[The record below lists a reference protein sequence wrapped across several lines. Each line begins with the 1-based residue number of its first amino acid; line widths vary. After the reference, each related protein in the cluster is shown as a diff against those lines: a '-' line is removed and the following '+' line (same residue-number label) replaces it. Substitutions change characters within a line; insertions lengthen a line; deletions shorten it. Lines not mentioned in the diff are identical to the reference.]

1 MQNLINLPKIENAAQ
16 ACARALSL
24 VRLVRARG
32 FSAIIALER
41 LTAYAAQFPDCA
53 ELAQIVDFASRGHW
67 QSIRVTE

>member
-1 MQNLINLPKIENAAQ
+1 MQNIQSIQNAAQ

-32 FSAIIALER
+32 FSAIIALDR

-53 ELAQIVDFASRGHW
+53 ELAEIVDFASRGHW